1 MSSNNIWGA
10 DAPEEETRLLIDVL
24 QEWSLALEQGTEAT
38 RLPDPAYR
46 WRRRQPSV
54 DEIDALVAE
63 IDQYI
68 EREWRN
74 WGKPRGFDVPAEL
87 SRLPSTARL
96 ALMQDLD
103 QTLAA

>member
-1 MSSNNIWGA
+1 MSANNIWGA
-10 DAPEEETRLLIDVL
+10 DAPEEETRHIIDVL
-24 QEWSLALEQGTEAT
+24 QDWFLALEQGTAPA

-46 WRRRQPSV
+46 WRRRRPAV
-54 DEIDALVAE
+54 EEIDSLLAE

-74 WGKPRGFDVPAEL
+74 WGKARGFEAPAEL
-87 SRLPSTARL
+87 SRLAPPARL

-103 QTLAA
+103 QVLA

>member
-10 DAPEEETRLLIDVL
+10 DAPEEDTRSIIDVL
-24 QEWSLALEQGTEAT
+24 QEWFLALEDGTVAT

-46 WRRRQPSV
+46 WHRRQPSV
-54 DEIDALVAE
+54 EEIDALVCE

-68 EREWRN
+68 EREWRS
-74 WGKPRGFDVPAEL
+74 WGKARGFGATAEL
-87 SRLPSTARL
+87 SRLPTQARI

-103 QTLAA
+103 RVIP